1 MRLPINTVARS
12 ATYQAWPY
20 QKAAGLYPGQAK
32 TDRRNAFIIA
42 NTSRTMPHTL
52 RADDRNSEVF
62 SALKMLSGFDDDISR
77 DCTTTVNRLRSLLTQ
92 IHPSLERVFAGSTR
106 TRDPILD
113 LLIHYTGPTGLKKGW
128 SYPGSG
134 VVIEEKP
141 PQPGRAGRQHFRG
154 TSGTNCYCSRNRG
167 SRACYTAASSQH

>member
-1 MRLPINTVARS
+1 MR
-12 ATYQAWPY
+12 
-20 QKAAGLYPGQAK
+20 KAAGLYPGQAK
-32 TDRRNAFIIA
+32 TDRHDTFIIA
-42 NTSRTMPHTL
+42 NTARTMPHTL

-92 IHPSLERVFAGSTR
+92 IHPQPRACFHWQHAYRV
-106 TRDPILD
+106 PILD

-141 PQPGRAGRQHFRG
+141 PQPGHASGQHFRG

-167 SRACYTAASSQH
+167 SRACYTAASSRH